1 MRLKRWRR
9 VEIRAGRLVI
19 VCFKADPEDV
29 KKLEQLAR
37 ALKTN
42 RSSLLRRAVRELID
56 KYEKPHEGSK
66 LKIYGEKL

>member
-1 MRLKRWRR
+1 MS
-9 VEIRAGRLVI
+9 RLVI

-42 RSSLLRRAVRELID
+42 RSSLLRRAVKELIE
-56 KYEKPHEGSK
+56 KYEKPYEGTK
-66 LKIYGEKL
+66 LKIYGETL

>member
-1 MRLKRWRR
+1 MTRLT
-9 VEIRAGRLVI
+9 I

-29 KKLEQLAR
+29 RKLEQLAR

-56 KYEKPHEGSK
+56 KYEKPHEGK
-66 LKIYGEKL
+66 LIRIHGEKL